1 MITFDEATGIFH
13 LQGKQTSY
21 FMQKNEQNHLFHL
34 YWGSRLAK
42 RLPDYVLK
50 EIKRA
55 SYIADTDHIKEYKL
69 ERLPQEYPA
78 FGNSDLRKPAYQ
90 LTFQNGTQIS
100 DFRYVTHEIIQ
111 GKPALK
117 GLPSLRESIDCET
130 LKITLH
136 DAYQQINLSLF
147 YTLFEEADIITRHS
161 ELENVG
167 DDPVEINQLNS
178 ACVEL
183 PTSDLDLLHL
193 SGSWARETHIQR
205 TPLSQLNYRVE
216 STRGSSSHE
225 HNPFI
230 ALMEKEATETNGD
243 VYSMNLV
250 YSGNFEA
257 TVDVEMQ
264 DAVRMQIGMN
274 STLFGWQLQPGKT
287 FVSPEAVL
295 VYSQHGLQ
303 ELTHKYHQ
311 AYQNY
316 LLPKKFAKKERP
328 ILVNSWEACYFDLK
342 EEALLELAQSSK
354 DLGVELFVLDDGWFG
369 HRDDT
374 SSSLGDWFVDSQKF
388 PQGLEHFITQIKQI
402 GLDFGIWVEP
412 EMISEDSNLYRQHLD
427 WCIEVPGRLKSY
439 SRGQFVLDLANTE
452 VQNYLIE
459 TLSELFQR
467 YDIDY
472 VKWDMNRSMTETGS
486 NALTS
491 SQQKEFYHRYMLGL
505 YRVLA
510 KVTEQFP
517 DILFENCAGGGG
529 RFDPGMMYYMPQ
541 TWTSDDT
548 DAIERLAIQ
557 EGTSLIYPAISM
569 GAHVSQVPNHQIGR
583 VTPLNTRGVVAMQG
597 NFGYEMDLSKIP
609 LEEKLE
615 IKAQIEQFK
624 KIRSTVQ
631 LGTFYRL
638 AVPVKDNAKAWLFL
652 DEQQVVVSYV
662 QIHAKPNSPS
672 KRLKLTG
679 LNPEGLYLLP
689 NGEKRYGDELMA
701 FGLAIDTVKQDFY
714 SQQWILQ
721 KVEDE

>member
-1 MITFDEATGIFH
+1 MITFDAATGIFH
-13 LQGKQTSY
+13 LQGKYTSY

-100 DFRYVTHEIIQ
+100 DFRYTAQEITK
-111 GKPALK
+111 GKPGLE
-117 GLPSLRESIDCET
+117 GLPSLRESDDCET
-130 LKITLH
+130 LIIKLH
-136 DAYQQINLSLF
+136 DAYQQMDMLLF
-147 YTLFEEADIITRHS
+147 YTLYPEADIITRHI
-161 ELENVG
+161 ELKNTG
-167 DDPVEINQLNS
+167 TTAVEINQLNS

-183 PTSDLDLLHL
+183 PSSDLDLMHL

-230 ALMEKEATETNGD
+230 ALMDKEATETAGS

-264 DAVRMQIGMN
+264 DAVRMQIGIN
-274 STLFGWQLQPGKT
+274 SSLFDWQLQPGKS

-303 ELTHKYHQ
+303 ELTHKYHR

-316 LLPKKFAKKERP
+316 LLPPKFAQQERP
-328 ILVNSWEACYFDLK
+328 ILVNSWEACYFDLQ
-342 EEALLELAQSSK
+342 EEALLELARSSK
-354 DLGVELFVLDDGWFG
+354 ELGVELFVLDDGWFG

-374 SSSLGDWFVDSQKF
+374 SSSLGDWFVDRQKF
-388 PQGLEHFITQIKQI
+388 PQGLEHFIAQIKQI

-412 EMISEDSNLYRQHLD
+412 EMISEDSELYRQHSD

-439 SRGQFVLDLANTE
+439 SRGQFVLDLTNPA
-452 VQNYLIE
+452 VQDYLIE

-472 VKWDMNRSMTETGS
+472 VKWDMNRSMTEAGS

-510 KVTEQFP
+510 KVTEEFP
-517 DILFENCAGGGG
+517 EILFENCAGGGG

-557 EGTSLIYPAISM
+557 EGTSLIYPTISM

-597 NFGYEMDLSKIP
+597 NFGYEMDLSA
-609 LEEKLE
+609 LGSAEKQE
-615 IKAQIEQFK
+615 IKDQIDQFK
-624 KIRSTVQ
+624 LIRSTVQ
-631 LGTFYRL
+631 LGKFFRL
-638 AVPVKDNAKAWLFL
+638 AVPNKENAKAWLFI
-652 DEQQVVVSYV
+652 DEQQVVISYV

-672 KRLKLTG
+672 KRLRLIG
-679 LNPEGLYLLP
+679 LEPKALYQLP
-689 NGEKRYGDELMA
+689 TGEKRYGDELMA
-701 FGLAIDTVKQDFY
+701 FGLAIDTVKEDFY
-714 SQQWILQ
+714 SQQWVL
-721 KVEDE
+721 KKEEDA

>member
-21 FMQKNEQNHLFHL
+21 FMQKNEHNHLFHL

-90 LTFQNGTQIS
+90 LSFQNGTQIS
-100 DFRYVTHEIIQ
+100 DFRYIAHEISE
-111 GKPALK
+111 GKPSLE
-117 GLPSLRESIDCET
+117 GLPSLRESADCET
-130 LKITLH
+130 LKITLQ
-136 DAYQQINLSLF
+136 DDYQQVSMFLF
-147 YTLFEEADIITRHS
+147 YTLYEEADLITRHI
-161 ELENVG
+161 ELRNNSS
-167 DDPVEINQLNS
+167 DKLEINQLNS

-183 PTSDLDLLHL
+183 PTNDLDLLHL

-230 ALMEKEATETNGD
+230 ALMDKETTETTGS

-264 DAVRMQIGMN
+264 DAVRMQIGIN
-274 STLFGWQLQPGKT
+274 STLFDWQLQPGKT
-287 FVSPEAVL
+287 FISPEAVL

-316 LLPKKFAKKERP
+316 LMPPKFAKNERP
-328 ILVNSWEACYFDLK
+328 ILVNSWEACYFDLQ
-342 EEALLELAQSSK
+342 EESLLELASSSK
-354 DLGVELFVLDDGWFG
+354 ELGVELFVLDDGWFG

-374 SSSLGDWFVDSQKF
+374 SSSLGDWFVDKQKF
-388 PQGLEHFITQIKQI
+388 PQGLEHFINQIEQI

-412 EMISEDSNLYRQHLD
+412 EMISEDSDLYRKHPD

-439 SRGQFVLDLANTE
+439 SRGQFVLDLANVK
-452 VQNYLIE
+452 VQDYLIE
-459 TLSELFQR
+459 VLSELFQR

-472 VKWDMNRSMTETGS
+472 VKWDMNRSMTEAGS
-486 NALTS
+486 NILTN
-491 SQQKEFYHRYMLGL
+491 SQQKEFYHRYILGL
-505 YRVLA
+505 YRVLET
-510 KVTEQFP
+510 VTEQFP
-517 DILFENCAGGGG
+517 EILFENCAGGGG

-548 DAIERLAIQ
+548 DAIERLTIQ

-597 NFGYEMDLSKIP
+597 NFGYEMDLSK
-609 LEEKLE
+609 LSTEEKQE
-615 IKAQIEQFK
+615 IQAQIDQFK
-624 KIRSTVQ
+624 LIRSTVQ
-631 LGTFYRL
+631 LGKFYRL
-638 AVPVKDNAKAWLFL
+638 AVPVKDNAKAWLFI
-652 DEQQVVVSYV
+652 DDQQVVVSYV

-679 LNPEGLYLLP
+679 LNSETLYQLP
-689 NGEKRYGDELMA
+689 SGEKRYGDELMA
-701 FGLAIDTVKQDFY
+701 FGLAIDVVHKDFY
-714 SQQWILQ
+714 SQQWILK

>member
-1 MITFDEATGIFH
+1 MITFDEPTGIFH

-21 FMQKNEQNHLFHL
+21 FIQKNEQNHLFHL
-34 YWGSRLAK
+34 YWGSRLEK

-55 SYIADTDHIKEYKL
+55 SYISDADHIKEYKL

-78 FGNSDLRKPAYQ
+78 FGNPDLRKPTYQ
-90 LTFQNGTQIS
+90 LTFQNGTRIS
-100 DFRYVTHEIIQ
+100 DFRYVSHEIVG
-111 GKPALK
+111 GKPALD
-117 GLPSLRESIDCET
+117 GLPSLRSGDDCET
-130 LKITLH
+130 LKIVLQDH
-136 DAYQQINLSLF
+136 YQKLVMTLF
-147 YTLFEEADIITRHS
+147 YTLYEDADIIARHV

-167 DDPVEINQLNS
+167 EDSVEINQLNS

-183 PTSDLDLLHL
+183 PTSNLDLMHL
-193 SGSWARETHIQR
+193 SGSWARETAIQR

-230 ALMEKEATETNGD
+230 ALVEKETTETNGS

-257 TVDVEMQ
+257 TVDVDMQ
-264 DAVRMQIGMN
+264 DAVRMQIGIN
-274 STLFGWQLQPGKT
+274 SSLFDWELDAGET

-295 VYSQHGLQ
+295 VYSQNGLR
-303 ELTHKYHQ
+303 ELTHKYHR
-311 AYQNY
+311 AYQDY
-316 LLPKKFAKKERP
+316 LLPPKFAKEVRP
-328 ILVNSWEACYFDLK
+328 VLVNSWEACYFDLQ
-342 EEALLELAQSSK
+342 EESLLKLAQTSK

-374 SSSLGDWFVDSQKF
+374 SSSLGDWFVDQKKF
-388 PQGLEHFITQIKQI
+388 PQGLEPFIHQIKQI

-412 EMISEDSNLYRQHLD
+412 EMISEDSDLYRQHPD

-439 SRGQFVLDLANTE
+439 SRGQFVLDLANPA
-452 VQNYLIE
+452 VQDYLIE
-459 TLSELFQR
+459 TLTELFQR

-472 VKWDMNRSMTETGS
+472 VKWDMNRSMTEPGS
-486 NALTS
+486 NVLTS
-491 SQQKEFYHRYMLGL
+491 NQQKEFYHRYMLGL
-505 YRVLA
+505 YNVLDQ
-510 KVTEQFP
+510 VTQAFP

-548 DAIERLAIQ
+548 DAIERLSIQ
-557 EGTSLIYPAISM
+557 EGTGLIYPAITM

-583 VTPLNTRGVVAMQG
+583 VTPLKTRGVVAMQG
-597 NFGYEMDLSKIP
+597 NFGYEMDLSALP
-609 LEEKLE
+609 AEEKAE
-615 IKAQIEQFK
+615 IKDQIQQFK
-624 KIRSTVQ
+624 TIRPTVQ
-631 LGTFYRL
+631 LGKFYRL
-638 AVPVKDNAKAWLFL
+638 AVPVRENAKAWLFV
-652 DEQQVVVSYV
+652 DDQQVVVSYV

-679 LNPEGLYLLP
+679 LSADSLYQLP
-689 NGEKRYGDELMA
+689 TGEQRYGDELMA
-701 FGLAIDTVKQDFY
+701 FGLAIDVVKEDFY
-714 SQQWILQ
+714 SQQWIL
-721 KVEDE
+721 KKLEDA

>member
-1 MITFDEATGIFH
+1 MITFDEPTGIFH

-21 FMQKNEQNHLFHL
+21 FIQKNEQNHLFHL
-34 YWGSRLAK
+34 YWGSRLEK

-55 SYIADTDHIKEYKL
+55 SYIADADHITEYKL

-90 LTFQNGTQIS
+90 LTFQNGTRIS
-100 DFRYVTHEIIQ
+100 DFRYVSHKILE
-111 GKPALK
+111 GKPELE
-117 GLPSLRESIDCET
+117 GLPSLRESDDCQT
-130 LKITLH
+130 LKIQLH
-136 DAYQQINLSLF
+136 DSYQNLDMTLF
-147 YTLFEEADIITRHS
+147 YTLYEEGDIITRHV

-167 DDPVEINQLNS
+167 EDAVEINQLNS

-193 SGSWARETHIQR
+193 SGSWARENGIQR

-230 ALMEKEATETNGD
+230 ALVEKETTETTGS

-264 DAVRMQIGMN
+264 DAVRMQIGIN
-274 STLFGWQLQPGKT
+274 SSLFDWQLNASET

-295 VYSQHGLQ
+295 VYSQNGLQ
-303 ELTHKYHQ
+303 ELTHKYHN
-311 AYQNY
+311 AYQEH
-316 LLPKKFAKKERP
+316 LLPPKFAKEVRP
-328 ILVNSWEACYFDLK
+328 VLVNSWEACYFDLQ
-342 EEALLELAQSSK
+342 EESLLELAQTSK

-374 SSSLGDWFVDSQKF
+374 SSSLGDWFVDQKKF
-388 PQGLEHFITQIKQI
+388 PQGLEPFIRQIKQL

-412 EMISEDSNLYRQHLD
+412 EMISEDSELYRQHPD

-439 SRGQFVLDLANTE
+439 SRGQFVLDLANTA
-452 VQNYLIE
+452 VQDYLIA
-459 TLSELFQR
+459 TLTELVQR

-472 VKWDMNRSMTETGS
+472 VKWDMNRSMTEPGS
-486 NALTS
+486 NVLTS
-491 SQQKEFYHRYMLGL
+491 IQQKEFYHRYMLGL
-505 YRVLA
+505 YRVLDQ
-510 KVTEQFP
+510 VTQTFP

-529 RFDPGMMYYMPQ
+529 RFDAGMMYYMPQ

-548 DAIERLAIQ
+548 DAIERLSIQ
-557 EGTSLIYPAISM
+557 EGTGLIYPAITM

-583 VTPLNTRGVVAMQG
+583 VTPLKTRGVVAMQG
-597 NFGYEMDLSKIP
+597 NFGYEMDLSKLP
-609 LEEKLE
+609 AEEKVE
-615 IKAQIEQFK
+615 IKEQIQQFK
-624 KIRSTVQ
+624 AIRSTVQ
-631 LGTFYRL
+631 LGKFYRL
-638 AVPVKDNAKAWLFL
+638 AVPVRDNAKAWLFV
-652 DEQQVVVSYV
+652 DDQQVVISYV

-679 LNPEGLYLLP
+679 LSANTLYQLP
-689 NGEKRYGDELMA
+689 TGEKRYGDELMA
-701 FGLAIDTVKQDFY
+701 FGVAIDVVKEDFY
-714 SQQWILQ
+714 SQQWIL
-721 KVEDE
+721 KKLEEA